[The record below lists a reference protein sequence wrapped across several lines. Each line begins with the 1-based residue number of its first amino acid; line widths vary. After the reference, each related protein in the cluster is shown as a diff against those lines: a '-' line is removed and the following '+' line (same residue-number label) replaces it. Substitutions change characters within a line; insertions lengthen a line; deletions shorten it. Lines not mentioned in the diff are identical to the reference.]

1 MNMLNLL
8 VACVA
13 GSLGGVC
20 WLLSRRRKLNFI
32 WWALRIA
39 PLYFAIV
46 SLIPSLN
53 FWIVFWGGL
62 VVVLV
67 VAWLRG
73 WRPRIVTSKALNV
86 ALSAILLPM
95 AYTTVF
101 IVLAGI
107 CAMAEVGFSVALPK
121 VGIESRQWVAAGM
134 TDQMPFAIEYK
145 AAHPFLAEYNKRIA
159 FKSGKRVSIEMDTGG
174 AGRCAV
180 YALGNGRYYLADG
193 FESEQFK
200 YDYIVDV
207 QKETVRQGN
216 AVDGLASS
224 RRLIGIVAPNGDFER
239 K

>member
-20 WLLSRRRKLNFI
+20 WLLSRSRKPNFM
-32 WWALRIA
+32 WWTLRVA

-62 VVVLV
+62 AVVLV

-73 WRPRIVTSKALNV
+73 WRPRIVTSWALNV

-95 AYTTVF
+95 AYTAVF
-101 IVLAGI
+101 IALAGI
-107 CAMAEVGFSVALPK
+107 CAMAEAGLSVALPK

-145 AAHPFLAEYNKRIA
+145 AAHPFLAEYHKRIA

-174 AGRCAV
+174 GGRCAV
-180 YALGNGRYYLADG
+180 YTLGNGRYYLADG
-193 FESEQFK
+193 FESKQFK

-207 QKETVRQGN
+207 QRETVQKGS
-216 AVDGLASS
+216 VIGSLATS